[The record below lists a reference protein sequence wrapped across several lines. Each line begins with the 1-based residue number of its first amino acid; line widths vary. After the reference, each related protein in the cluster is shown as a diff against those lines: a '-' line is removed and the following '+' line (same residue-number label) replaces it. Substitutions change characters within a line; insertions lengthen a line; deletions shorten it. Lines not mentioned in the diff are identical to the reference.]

1 MKKNIKKSIA
11 IVLMASLVIGS
22 TNNTLVKAQKKI
34 VMTKSAKVSVGQKF
48 VIKLK
53 NNKNKVKWK
62 VTNGQKFV
70 KITQKSKM
78 SCTIKAV
85 KKGNAMV
92 QATVKGKKYKC
103 KVTVVQPKKTK
114 KTKAPENTNNPMIT
128 KAPEIT
134 NIPETTATVETTV
147 EPTMVPTEEPTKE
160 PITVPTEKPTAE
172 PTMTPTEEP
181 TVEPTI
187 RPTAVST
194 EEPTEEPTAEPTMVP
209 TEEPTKEP
217 ITVPTE
223 EPTVEPTIEPT
234 KNPDGIIEFVYG
246 DDDIDDIINC
256 TEPFSLKINEGVETI
271 YYDSFEDLFN
281 TNMVSVTIPASV
293 TNIENGALSHCK
305 NLKTIIIDEKN
316 TVYDSR
322 DNCNAVIKTATNEL
336 VAGCA
341 GTIIPQSVTK
351 ISDGAF
357 GGCKLLTSME
367 IPKSVKVIA
376 DGAFQGCSNLQD
388 IKLSEGVIEIGVWTF
403 SGCKSLVNIEIPASV
418 ERINECAFSGCS
430 SLTNI
435 NVSENNK
442 IYDSRD
448 NCNGIVKTSE
458 NELVTGCNNTVIP
471 ANVKKIGNYAFE
483 NCTELVNIQIPDSV
497 TSIGFAAFKGCSN
510 LKDIELPSG
519 ITKIGDAAFQQCTGI
534 TRIELPKNVKELG
547 ECAFLECCSLQ
558 SINIPSSVTVIGE
571 GAFSECSNL
580 TAITWNEN
588 TYNSVDEFLGAFN
601 NK

>member
-134 NIPETTATVETTV
+134 NIPETTATVE
-147 EPTMVPTEEPTKE
+147 
-160 PITVPTEKPTAE
+160 
-172 PTMTPTEEP
+172 P
-181 TVEPTI
+181 TV
-187 RPTAVST
+187 
-194 EEPTEEPTAEPTMVP
+194 EPTMVP

>member
-70 KITQKSKM
+70 KIIQKSKM

-134 NIPETTATVETTV
+134 NIPETTATVVPTV
-147 EPTMVPTEEPTKE
+147 EPTM
-160 PITVPTEKPTAE
+160 A
-172 PTMTPTEEP
+172 PTEEP
-181 TVEPTI
+181 TVEPT
-187 RPTAVST
+187 
-194 EEPTEEPTAEPTMVP
+194 
-209 TEEPTKEP
+209 
-217 ITVPTE
+217 TVPTE

-316 TVYDSR
+316 AVYDSR
-322 DNCNAVIKTATNEL
+322 DNCNAVIKTAENEL

-388 IKLSEGVIEIGVWTF
+388 IKLSEGVTEIGVWTF

-571 GAFSECSNL
+571 GVFNECSNL

>member
-134 NIPETTATVETTV
+134 NIPETTATVE
-147 EPTMVPTEEPTKE
+147 
-160 PITVPTEKPTAE
+160 
-172 PTMTPTEEP
+172 P
-181 TVEPTI
+181 TV
-187 RPTAVST
+187 
-194 EEPTEEPTAEPTMVP
+194 EPTMVP

-305 NLKTIIIDEKN
+305 NLKTIIIDDKN

-534 TRIELPKNVKELG
+534 TRIELQKNVKELG

>member
-134 NIPETTATVETTV
+134 NIPETTATVVPTV
-147 EPTMVPTEEPTKE
+147 EPTM
-160 PITVPTEKPTAE
+160 A
-172 PTMTPTEEP
+172 PTEEP
-181 TVEPTI
+181 TVEPT
-187 RPTAVST
+187 
-194 EEPTEEPTAEPTMVP
+194 
-209 TEEPTKEP
+209 
-217 ITVPTE
+217 TVPTE

-580 TAITWNEN
+580 TAITWNDN

>member
-1 MKKNIKKSIA
+1 
-11 IVLMASLVIGS
+11 MASLVIGS

-134 NIPETTATVETTV
+134 NIPETTATVEPTV
-147 EPTMVPTEEPTKE
+147 EPTM
-160 PITVPTEKPTAE
+160 A
-172 PTMTPTEEP
+172 PTEEP
-181 TVEPTI
+181 TVEPT
-187 RPTAVST
+187 
-194 EEPTEEPTAEPTMVP
+194 
-209 TEEPTKEP
+209 
-217 ITVPTE
+217 TVPTE

-316 TVYDSR
+316 AVYDSR
-322 DNCNAVIKTATNEL
+322 DNCNAVIKTAENEL

-388 IKLSEGVIEIGVWTF
+388 IKLSEGVTEIGVWTF

-588 TYNSVDEFLGAFN
+588 TYNSVDKFLGAFN